1 MTALILC
8 VRTAVPSRVAGF
20 AMAVVGFLAWGA
32 LMLGAGLVLLRR
44 PRTPDRSSD

>member
-1 MTALILC
+1 MDHHLLEIHH
-8 VRTAVPSRVAGF
+8 VRPGPDELLYDL
-20 AMAVVGFLAWGA
+20 GFLAWGA